1 MKIEKILQYESQN
14 KDTIILF
21 KEGIFFRAYE
31 RSAMRFTE
39 YVAPFKVF
47 KKYYKIVNA
56 EVCYLG
62 FPMKSLDM
70 LFQKVNITRF
80 VDTKDFLV
88 VYDCPSKGNFEVWKE
103 QVKLPTVEDVKPQ
116 TLLRPDVSKKEL
128 KNLQI
133 YKMGYDLLVELHRYA
148 ATMPRAHRYT
158 VGERIRNEA
167 IELSVA
173 PHGSVGLRRLARAV
187 WYGCRDRTERESS
200 ATVESCRARTLHS
213 TLCWCGVGMRH
224 ATATVC
230 RDGCVPPHTP
240 VWGY

>member
-31 RSAMRFTE
+31 QSAMRFTE
-39 YVAPFKVF
+39 YIAPFKVF

-80 VDTKDFLV
+80 ADTKDFLV
-88 VYDCPSKGNFEVWKE
+88 VYDCPSKGNFEVWKAN
-103 QVKLPTVEDVKPQ
+103 VKLPGIEDVKPE
-116 TLLRPDVSKKEL
+116 TLMRPNVSKKEL

-133 YKMGYDLLVELHRYA
+133 YKMGYDMLVELHRYA
-148 ATMPRAHRYT
+148 ETMPRTHRYT
-158 VGERIRNEA
+158 IGERIRNEA
-167 IELSVA
+167 IGLSVA
-173 PHGSVGLRRLARAV
+173 TYRIGQDRDITENKRNGVDNIEIIRLMLRLLV
-187 WYGCRDRTERESS
+187 DLKQISLPYFSS
-200 ATVESCRARTLHS
+200 LNVKLEQLYSQLLPDH
-213 TLCWCGVGMRH
+213 
-224 ATATVC
+224 
-230 RDGCVPPHTP
+230 D
-240 VWGY
+240 

>member
-14 KDTIILF
+14 NDTIILF

-56 EVCYLG
+56 EICYLG
-62 FPMKSLDM
+62 FPMKSVQM
-70 LFQKVNITRF
+70 LFQKVNITHFADMDR
-80 VDTKDFLV
+80 FLV

-103 QVKLPTVEDVKPQ
+103 GVSLPTAEDVKPQ

-148 ATMPRAHRYT
+148 DTMPRAHRYT

-173 PHGSVGLRRLARAV
+173 TYRIGQDRQIVENKRKGVDNIEVIRLMLRLLVDLKEISLPYFTELNVRIERLYTQLQIDNVCGKPHIV
-187 WYGCRDRTERESS
+187 
-200 ATVESCRARTLHS
+200 
-213 TLCWCGVGMRH
+213 
-224 ATATVC
+224 
-230 RDGCVPPHTP
+230 
-240 VWGY
+240 